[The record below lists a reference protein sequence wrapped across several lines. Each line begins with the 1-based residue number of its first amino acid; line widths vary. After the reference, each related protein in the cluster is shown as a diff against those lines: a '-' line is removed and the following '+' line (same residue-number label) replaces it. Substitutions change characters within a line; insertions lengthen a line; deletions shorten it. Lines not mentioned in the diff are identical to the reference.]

1 MKALNKQ
8 TGQLEKVYVKALD
21 SMPVGTIVDFN
32 GQASDIPSGWDV
44 VSDKSIMTSGISASF
59 STVAGTWAKMPN
71 QFLNSSIGNKFTFS
85 NEAITIGDGVS
96 NVKTMA
102 SCQYMGTTGGYV
114 ILELVRKRNNVETR
128 VALAV
133 GTATQENTITTCM
146 QIIDVQKN
154 DEIYLKYTTAN
165 VITISADSTK
175 LYVEEV

>member
-1 MKALNKQ
+1 MKALDTVSGTFK
-8 TGQLEKVYVKALD
+8 KVYVKALD
-21 SMPVGTIVDFN
+21 SLPVGTEVDFN
-32 GQASDIPSGWDV
+32 GQAGDIPAGWEA

-59 STVAGTWAKMPN
+59 STVAGTWTKMPN
-71 QFLNSSIGNKFTFS
+71 QVLTSSIGNKFTFS
-85 NEAITIGDGVS
+85 NEAIIIGDGVS
-96 NVKTMA
+96 NIKAMA
-102 SCQYMGTTGGYV
+102 SCQYMGTAGGYA

-154 DEIYLKYTTAN
+154 DEIYLKYITAN